1 MVDGEQSEVGGLW
14 RKEALCLHVCSYMF
28 ILLCQD
34 VIHIQPMLEVMSY
47 FHVRVHFVPAFLLCL
62 SSFVASDLKLI
73 LPHTFSLLTSFLA
86 QRLAEEMDM
95 FLSG

>member
-28 ILLCQD
+28 ILLC
-34 VIHIQPMLEVMSY
+34 QPMLEVMSY